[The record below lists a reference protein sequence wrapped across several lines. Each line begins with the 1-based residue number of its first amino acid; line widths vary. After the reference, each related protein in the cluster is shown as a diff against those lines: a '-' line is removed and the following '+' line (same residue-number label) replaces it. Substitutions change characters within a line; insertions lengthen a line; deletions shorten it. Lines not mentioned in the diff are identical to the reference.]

1 MKRMLACLSLMIAL
15 FSCSSI
21 SPDSPRKTVVSF
33 IEAAKT
39 GDLAEIKKYISK
51 SDASLMDIG
60 QSFLSKLDPEGGK
73 NMMDKMSKEFKEKTK
88 DAKIEIKDEKIDG
101 DNATVN
107 VEFMNEGKTET
118 RPFSLVKE
126 EGLWKISLMSTGM
139 KNSGGNQQDM
149 EDAMRSIN
157 IDSLKGAL
165 NEGMKEFNKVDKD
178 SLNKMMQEGM
188 KEFNKISKDS
198 LKKVMNEG
206 MKELNKLK
214 DNTKTN

>member
-15 FSCSSI
+15 YSCSSI
-21 SPDSPRKTVVSF
+21 SSDSPKKTVASF

-39 GDLAEIKKYISK
+39 GDLAEIKKYITK

-88 DAKIEIKDEKIDG
+88 DAKFEIKDEKIDG

-107 VEFMNEGKTET
+107 VEFMNEGKAET

-126 EGLWKISLMSTGM
+126 DGLWKVSLMSTGM

-149 EDAMRSIN
+149 EDAMKAMN
-157 IDSLKGAL
+157 MDSLKGAIS
-165 NEGMKEFNKVDKD
+165 EGMKEFNKIDKD

-188 KEFNKISKDS
+188 KEFNKINQDS
-198 LKKVMNEG
+198 LKKAMDEG
-206 MKELNKLK
+206 MKELDKLK
-214 DNTKTN
+214 DIPKKN

>member
-1 MKRMLACLSLMIAL
+1 MLAYLSLMIVL
-15 FSCSSI
+15 YSCNSTSS
-21 SPDSPRKTVVSF
+21 DSPKKTVASF

-39 GDLAEIKKYISK
+39 GDLTEIKKYISK
-51 SDASLMDIG
+51 SDASIMDIG
-60 QSFLSKLDPEGGK
+60 HSFLSKLDPDGGK

-107 VEFMNEGKTET
+107 VEFVHEGKTET

-126 EGLWKISLMSTGM
+126 EGLWKVSLMSTGM

-149 EDAMRSIN
+149 EDAMRAMN
-157 IDSLKGAL
+157 LDSLKGAI
-165 NEGMKEFNKVDKD
+165 NEGMKEFNKMDKD

-188 KEFNKISKDS
+188 KEFNKISSDS
-198 LKKVMNEG
+198 LKKAMDDG
-206 MKELNKLK
+206 MKELDKSKEIPKRN
-214 DNTKTN
+214 

>member
-157 IDSLKGAL
+157 IDNLKGAL

-198 LKKVMNEG
+198 LKKVMDEG

>member
-198 LKKVMNEG
+198 LKKVMDEG